1 MKLACRTQ
9 LFPCHLRKNTNQHT
23 QRLQALLCPAPLW
36 LACRRPCYK
45 RGGGGVNVEQHS
57 GMRCRANSIQSG
69 NRSYRRQFKIF
80 DSGSQKYKKQ
90 IVSSKVIFFPR
101 HCPFRVSFCLIT
113 TKNLR
118 VIRKLNFLKCKTF
131 KFSSWVELLTF

>member
-1 MKLACRTQ
+1 MQDSTVSLPPEKKYESAYSTASGVVVSGSAMVGVSE
-9 LFPCHLRKNTNQHT
+9 TM
-23 QRLQALLCPAPLW
+23 LQ
-36 LACRRPCYK
+36 K
-45 RGGGGVNVEQHS
+45 GGGGGVNVEQHS
-57 GMRCRANSIQSG
+57 GMRCRANSIQSRK
-69 NRSYRRQFKIF
+69 RSYRRQFKIF
-80 DSGSQKYKKQ
+80 DGGSQKYKKQ

-113 TKNLR
+113 TKNLC